1 MLHPAMTRFHI
12 TAIVALA
19 CGAFALG
26 LRNFVLF
33 AAVAVVFLI
42 VAGFGVAFPQLDF
55 FGRFICRGS
64 GLRRCAALTF
74 DDGPDAD
81 STPQLLDLL
90 KEAKVE
96 AAFFCVGKNVAING

>member
-74 DDGPDAD
+74 DDRPDAH
-81 STPQLLDLL
+81 STRQLLELL

-96 AAFFCVGKNVAING
+96 AACVSVGVQIAMKL